1 MQSGSLF
8 IFVFNQ
14 QFLSPPMQLENTMQF
29 QEQFAVLQRLFSYF
43 STAPARAFSAQSL
56 LNQWDSLAQ
65 FIYLFI
71 FLRSYVS
78 QQLMFLAEISPRPP
92 TCGRTF
98 WLTTPLTCW
107 LSSSLMIHTS
117 IREHRWPWGTLWPEC
132 CHTGS
137 LTFPCTGANTHTGAH
152 NKKSLFIIS
161 PHLVIILDE
170 WIENSG
176 FKMCSC
182 VNALTAVS

>member
-14 QFLSPPMQLENTMQF
+14 QFLSTPMQLENTMQF
-29 QEQFAVLQRLFSYF
+29 QEQFAVLQRVFLFQHGSRSCFF
-43 STAPARAFSAQSL
+43 STKLIEPMRFSGTIF
-56 LNQWDSLAQ
+56 
-65 FIYLFI
+65 FIIFF
-71 FLRSYVS
+71 FLRSSVS
-78 QQLMFLAEISPRPP
+78 QRLVFLAEISPRPP

-98 WLTTPLTCW
+98 WSTTPPTCW

-137 LTFPCTGANTHTGAH
+137 LTFPCTGAKTRTQVRTTQKASSLSRHTSWSSWM
-152 NKKSLFIIS
+152 N
-161 PHLVIILDE
+161 E
-170 WIENSG
+170 
-176 FKMCSC
+176 
-182 VNALTAVS
+182 

>member
-14 QFLSPPMQLENTMQF
+14 QFLSTPMQLENTMQF

-65 FIYLFI
+65 FFF

-78 QQLMFLAEISPRPP
+78 QRLVFLAEISPRPP

-98 WLTTPLTCW
+98 WSTTPPTCW

-137 LTFPCTGANTHTGAH
+137 LTFPCTGANTRTQVRTTQKASSLSRHTSWSSWM
-152 NKKSLFIIS
+152 N
-161 PHLVIILDE
+161 E
-170 WIENSG
+170 
-176 FKMCSC
+176 
-182 VNALTAVS
+182 